1 LKCTIPVLERKP
13 SLRIDHQ
20 GIGIHCLDL
29 WNIRVTD
36 FIVLATIKWLG
47 AQENMKVIITEHAKR
62 RLNNLR
68 QDKITIEDIINAA
81 PEIPAHVPSAA
92 RFRGFF
98 ARSGR
103 MFDLVVKDIPAGR
116 LVITIIGKRS
126 PKK

>member
-1 LKCTIPVLERKP
+1 MREISIFKSDTITGWKSISLVSLEYQ
-13 SLRIDHQ
+13 SIS
-20 GIGIHCLDL
+20 
-29 WNIRVTD
+29 D
-36 FIVLATIKWLG
+36 FNVLASITWLG
-47 AQENMKVIITEHAKR
+47 AQENMKVIITEHAKK

-68 QDKITIEDIINAA
+68 QDKITTEDIINAA
-81 PEIPAHVPSAA
+81 HEIPAHVPSAA

-103 MFDLVVKDIPAGR
+103 MFDLVVKDISAGR